1 MKVPSAKHG
10 LCGSKDVGGRSQ
22 RASDIRTVTLVP
34 FETQIIDI
42 AIKCHAGLCEAKLLE
57 HPLRL
62 LVGRPDQSDQF
73 AAIQSAKGIGN
84 DQTGG
89 LGRQTASRGAL
100 GKAIADFDGII
111 FEASQAASPCEE
123 KITVWLFFE
132 DGKES
137 QSEVSLLPQIKV
149 ETFVRLD
156 TGHRLAVCCEPNDE
170 WLAVKLKQRI
180 RIRRL
185 KRA

>member
-1 MKVPSAKHG
+1 VKVPSAKHG

-22 RASDIRTVTLVP
+22 RASDISTVTLVP

-42 AIKCHAGLCEAKLLE
+42 AIECHAGLCEAKLLE

-62 LVGRPDQSDQF
+62 LVGGPDQSDQF
-73 AAIQSAKGIGN
+73 AAVQSAKGIGN

-111 FEASQAASPCEE
+111 FEAAQAASPCERRSPFGCFS
-123 KITVWLFFE
+123 KTA
-132 DGKES
+132 KK
-137 QSEVSLLPQIKV
+137 VSPKSLSS
-149 ETFVRLD
+149 
-156 TGHRLAVCCEPNDE
+156 
-170 WLAVKLKQRI
+170 
-180 RIRRL
+180 RR
-185 KRA
+185 